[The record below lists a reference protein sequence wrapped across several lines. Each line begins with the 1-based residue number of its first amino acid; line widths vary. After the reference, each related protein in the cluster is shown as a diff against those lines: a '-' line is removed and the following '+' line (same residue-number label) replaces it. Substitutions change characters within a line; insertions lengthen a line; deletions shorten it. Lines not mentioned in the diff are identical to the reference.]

1 MFGLK
6 EYVIDEIKKVLSKY
20 DDIEKVLVFG
30 SRARGDYKKT
40 SDIDL
45 AIFSED
51 ISSTNLNLLRDDLYM
66 LDIIYKV
73 DVVDFNSL
81 SKDALKENII
91 NEGIMI
97 YNRKSRV

>member
-20 DDIEKVLVFG
+20 DEIEKVFIFG

-45 AIFSED
+45 AIFSKC

-73 DVVDFNSL
+73 DVVDFNRL
-81 SKDALKENII
+81 SKDALKENILS
-91 NEGIMI
+91 EGIMI
-97 YNRKSRV
+97 YSK